1 MNELDIIIKSIKDF
15 FSSKMLKIAL
25 IPLILSMIIL
35 YLIFF
40 GLADFT
46 IEALKNIAQ
55 TAKDGSE
62 VLIDENAPFYFTW
75 LTYFI
80 AFLFK
85 YSITSYLA
93 GILFYTFG
101 TIFVFHIAI
110 IVTLFIIGFLT
121 ANIVQNLHKK
131 DYPHLKLKPF
141 GNITNSIINS
151 LKAIFMM
158 ILLYILFI
166 PLYFIPVVNVA
177 ALYLPLYYFFHKLLN
192 FDVGS
197 TILSKDEY
205 HKIYIENSSYFRFRT
220 LALYFL
226 SMLPFITLF
235 VAVFYVIYLSNVYF
249 IKLDSLKKEER
260 KEETNFE

>member
-1 MNELDIIIKSIKDF
+1 MNEVDIITKSVKDF

-55 TAKDGSE
+55 TTAKDALE
-62 VLIDENAPFYFTW
+62 VLIDENAPFYFAW
-75 LTYFI
+75 ATYFI

-101 TIFVFHIAI
+101 AIFVFHIAI
-110 IVTLFIIGFLT
+110 IVTLFIIGFLS

-131 DYPHLKLKPF
+131 DYSHLKLKPF
-141 GNITNSIINS
+141 GNITNTIINS
-151 LKAIFMM
+151 LKAIFVM

-166 PLYFIPVVNVA
+166 PLYFIPILNVI

-205 HKIYIENSSYFRFRT
+205 QKIYIANSSYFKFRT

-235 VAVFYVIYLSNVYF
+235 VAVFYVIYLSNIYF
-249 IKLDSLKKEER
+249 IKLDRLTKEEAS
-260 KEETNFE
+260 FE

>member
-1 MNELDIIIKSIKDF
+1 MNEVDIIVKSIKDF
-15 FSSKMLKIAL
+15 FSSKMLKVAL

-46 IEALKNIAQ
+46 IEALKNIVQ

-62 VLIDENAPFYFTW
+62 VLIGEHVPFYFTW

-85 YSITSYLA
+85 YSITSYLV

-101 TIFVFHIAI
+101 AIFVFHIAI

-121 ANIVQNLHKK
+121 ANIVQNIHKK
-131 DYPHLKLKPF
+131 DYSHLKLKPF

-166 PLYFIPVVNVA
+166 PLYFIPVVNVV

-205 HKIYIENSSYFRFRT
+205 QKIYIANSSYFRFRT
-220 LALYFL
+220 LVLYFL

-235 VAVFYVIYLSNVYF
+235 VAVFYVIYLSNIYF
-249 IKLDSLKKEER
+249 IKLDRLKKEE
-260 KEETNFE
+260 TSFE